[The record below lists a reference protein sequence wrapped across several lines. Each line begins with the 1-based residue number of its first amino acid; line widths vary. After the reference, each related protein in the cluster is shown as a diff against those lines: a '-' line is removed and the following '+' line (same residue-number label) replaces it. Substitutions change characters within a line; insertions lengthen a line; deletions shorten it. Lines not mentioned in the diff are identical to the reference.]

1 MTTNVISGN
10 NAIVRR
16 TLRTPS
22 PLQLGTLACGGL
34 ALGLLGYGVGGERR
48 WLCVTRQQ
56 VEIPALPPAWDGLHL
71 VHLSDFHFGA
81 RGNPAPMLQRALA
94 TAIALR
100 PDLVVLTGDY
110 SHDGTPLD
118 LDILRPLAC
127 AVPTFA
133 VLGNH
138 DYFRGVANANRIAAT
153 LTACGITV
161 LRNVLVE
168 FVYNG
173 VTGVIAGFE
182 QGGGDISVDVGDMLR
197 QVAERHAQIALVHE
211 PDVIERFPRRA
222 AGLTLAGHTHGAQV
236 RLSPLQGIDWI
247 RWSPTECRSRYPR
260 GWFTV
265 RGNRLYVSRGL
276 GVTGLPLRIAA
287 RPELGSFVLRA
298 IPSPA

>member
-1 MTTNVISGN
+1 
-10 NAIVRR
+10 
-16 TLRTPS
+16 
-22 PLQLGTLACGGL
+22 
-34 ALGLLGYGVGGERR
+34 
-48 WLCVTRQQ
+48 
-56 VEIPALPPAWDGLHL
+56 
-71 VHLSDFHFGA
+71 
-81 RGNPAPMLQRALA
+81 
-94 TAIALR
+94 
-100 PDLVVLTGDY
+100 
-110 SHDGTPLD
+110 
-118 LDILRPLAC
+118 
-127 AVPTFA
+127 VPTFA
-133 VLGNH
+133 ILGNH

-153 LTACGITV
+153 LTTCGITM

-168 FVYNG
+168 FVHNG

-182 QGGGDISVDVGDMLR
+182 QGGDTGVAVEDMLR
-197 QVAERHAQIALVHE
+197 QMDERYAQIALVHE
-211 PDVIERFPRRA
+211 PDVIERFPEGS

-298 IPSPA
+298 IPIPAARASSMVG

>member
-1 MTTNVISGN
+1 
-10 NAIVRR
+10 
-16 TLRTPS
+16 
-22 PLQLGTLACGGL
+22 
-34 ALGLLGYGVGGERR
+34 
-48 WLCVTRQQ
+48 
-56 VEIPALPPAWDGLHL
+56 
-71 VHLSDFHFGA
+71 
-81 RGNPAPMLQRALA
+81 MLQRALA